1 MKWGTCG
8 LITLKFLAVPVLLY
22 ASAATSAAPDSCELP
37 NGGQISGKVSLTAGC
52 TYTQPIVIS
61 TSGTELDC
69 KGATLDGR
77 GDKNVGILITSKR
90 KPLSDIVVKNC
101 TVNNFRRTGIM
112 VNSKIPLEGSYD
124 RDAVYRNTPT
134 NVLLDRVVVLNS
146 GGGVY
151 FNGYVTN
158 STLQNS
164 TVKGSKQVGV
174 YLSQASKNIKVINND
189 IEGNGIAGKK
199 AQRREGLA
207 VDSSADNLIE
217 GNRFT
222 KNGAGGLFL
231 YKNCGTLLPDGKRD
245 LRWQSSNNNVI
256 RNNVFKDE
264 RVGVWIAS
272 RQSQDLTHLKCADPA
287 VDATGKHFED
297 FANNNTVINNQFCGG
312 EVGVR
317 IEGDQ
322 NKIVDNQFDASLQD
336 WVMEPFQ
343 NRNKP
348 DGRRTTG
355 NQVVGSK
362 KLSCQ

>member
-1 MKWGTCG
+1 MGTSG
-8 LITLKFLAVPVLLY
+8 LITLKFLAASVLLY
-22 ASAATSAAPDSCELP
+22 ASAASAAADLCELP

-52 TYTQPIVIS
+52 TYIQPIVIS

-69 KGATLDGR
+69 KGAILDGR
-77 GDKNVGILITSKR
+77 GDQKVGILITSRR
-90 KPLSDIVVKNC
+90 KPLSDVVVKNC

-112 VNSKIPLEGSYD
+112 VNSTIPLKGRED
-124 RDAVYRNTPT
+124 REAVYRNTPT

-146 GGGVY
+146 GDGVY

-287 VDATGKHFED
+287 VDATGKYFED
-297 FANNNTVINNQFCGG
+297 FANNNTVTNNKFCGG

-322 NKIVDNQFDASLQD
+322 NNIVDNQFGASLQD
-336 WVMEPFQ
+336 EVVEPFQ
-343 NRNKP
+343 NRSKP